1 MTKSEDFLKDFER
14 IDPISGNNFFHN
26 AVERGDAET
35 VEKYIEWGVNPFI
48 KNRSGKTVLELALDE
63 GIMDLLTD
71 YKEKF
76 EQKVKNATTHVEAHS
91 QIDRNTM
98 ELELNKTITK
108 SMGEYNDYALE
119 DDADSRSDS
128 PSIVPQ
134 ISETDGNIEE
144 LEKELKNITAEFEG
158 LDLQTVRGRE
168 VSLSEQEMED
178 IAKSIGILEPYQ
190 DFSAKVTTVPAL
202 PKSSSSKL
210 R

>member
-63 GIMDLLTD
+63 DIMDLLID

-76 EQKVKNATTHVEAHS
+76 EQKVKNDTAHVEAHS
-91 QIDRNTM
+91 QIDPNTM

-128 PSIVPQ
+128 PPIVPQ
-134 ISETDGNIEE
+134 ISEADGNIEE

-178 IAKSIGILEPYQ
+178 IAKSIGILELYQ
-190 DFSAKVTTVPAL
+190 DFSAKVTTVPAS